1 MPTDTA
7 LADNTRRW
15 IMEDLSDNSE
25 QTFYYLCARMTTG
38 HDVDMVRQGVSDH
51 LDVLEEAG
59 LVLSSRQ
66 WSVQGHGVRRR
77 GPHR

>member
-1 MPTDTA
+1 
-7 LADNTRRW
+7 
-15 IMEDLSDNSE
+15 MEELSDNS
-25 QTFYYLCARMTTG
+25 QQMFYDLCARLTMG
-38 HDVDMVRQGVSDH
+38 NDVDMVRQGVSDH

-66 WSVQGHGVRRR
+66 WSVQGHGVRRL